1 MKLDPPINKQN
12 VLELVGG
19 LSPDN
24 CWLHEN
30 RRYNPIHYEGEPVAC
45 PTLSKNIKENL
56 AVPYRS
62 TYYMIRTIL
71 EML

>member
-24 CWLHEN
+24 WLHEN
-30 RRYNPIHYEGEPVAC
+30 RRYNPIHYGGEPVAF
-45 PTLSKNIKENL
+45 PTLSKNIKVNL
-56 AVPYRS
+56 AVQ
-62 TYYMIRTIL
+62 
-71 EML
+71 